1 MQLIVN
7 SYNSG
12 AIPDSELISIHF
24 QDVTIILHLEVTD

>member
-12 AIPDSELISIHF
+12 VIPDSELISIHS
-24 QDVTIILHLEVTD
+24 QDVTIVLLLEVTH